1 MTQLAATETIPALRE
16 SWREWFDP
24 KQPIVT
30 QLYRYLR
37 SEILTLSI
45 APKVRLSEKDLSDR
59 LGLSRTPVREALI
72 RLAEEGLVDILPQ
85 RGTFV
90 SPIRI
95 NQVKEAQFIREALET
110 AIARRAAETVTDE
123 LMIQLDRLI
132 AQQEAAIGVSDLDG
146 FLKYDEAFHE
156 TLCEHCSLNR
166 TWKMLQHVKG
176 QLDRVRYL
184 SLPNNRL
191 HVDDLFNQHKVITE
205 AIRARDAQSASAAM
219 AQHLSEVY
227 STIERLI
234 RSKPE
239 IFDLSE
245 AQA

>member
-1 MTQLAATETIPALRE
+1 MPALRE

-90 SPIRI
+90 SPIRV

-110 AIARRAAETVTDE
+110 SIAKRAAETVTDE
-123 LMIQLDRLI
+123 LMTRLDRLI

-156 TLCEHCSLNR
+156 TLCEHCGLHR

-191 HVDDLFNQHKVITE
+191 HVDDLFNQHKAITE
-205 AIRARDAQSASAAM
+205 AIRKSDPQSASDTM
-219 AQHLSEVY
+219 TKHLREVY

-245 AQA
+245 DQE